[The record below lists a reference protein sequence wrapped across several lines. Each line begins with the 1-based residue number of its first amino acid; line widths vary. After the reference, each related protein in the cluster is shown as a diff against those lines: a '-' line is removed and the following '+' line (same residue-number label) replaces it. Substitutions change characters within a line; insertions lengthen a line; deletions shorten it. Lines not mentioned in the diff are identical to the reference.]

1 MKIKLLTFAKLT
13 LILDV
18 IDKRTDGYHNVK
30 ILLHNIN
37 LSDFMSI
44 NLIPYPYFIL
54 ETNLHIPPKENL
66 IYKGY
71 KAFIKETGI
80 KIGCKIFLHKR
91 IPKEAGL
98 GGGSSNAAGIIYGLN
113 ILTKANLSLEEMAN
127 IGKFLGSDIPFFFYG
142 GSSVAEGRGEI
153 IKKIKHQRLK
163 FLLIFPPFGIST
175 KEVYSKISKDLLG
188 NHIAFEQKVSEYTN
202 GIYIKPYNFLEK
214 ITFNMYPELAMIKK
228 EIEKVTEY
236 VSMTGSGSTIFV
248 MLKDKEEA
256 KKILERLNKYI
267 EKGYKIKLVDS
278 AEQGIKIL
286 R

>member
-1 MKIKLLTFAKLT
+1 MNIKLLTYAKLT
-13 LILDV
+13 LLLDV
-18 IDKRTDGYHNVK
+18 INKRPDGYHNVK

-44 NLIPYPYFIL
+44 SLIPYPYFIL

-80 KIGCKIFLHKR
+80 KVGCKIFLHKR

-113 ILTKANLSLEEMAN
+113 ILTKAHLSLEEMVN
-127 IGKFLGSDIPFFFYG
+127 IGKLLGSDIPFFFYG

-175 KEVYSKISKDLLG
+175 KEVYSKIPKDLLG
-188 NHIAFEQKVSEYTN
+188 KHVDFEEKILEYNN
-202 GIYIKPYNFLEK
+202 GFFIKPYNFLEK
-214 ITFNMYPELAMIKK
+214 IAFTMHPELATIKK
-228 EIEKVTEY
+228 EIEEVTDY
-236 VSMTGSGSTIFV
+236 VSMTGSGSTIFAI
-248 MLKDKEEA
+248 LRDKEEA

-267 EKGYKIKLVDS
+267 EKGYKIKLIDS
-278 AEQGIKIL
+278 AEKGIKIL